1 MYIDNELLLSDAQ
14 SLSGTGVIDSTSAV
28 DLMVAGRDVGKG
40 EPLSVVVVID
50 GDAGGTSPTLV
61 VRLVTADDNAL
72 DTNVTI
78 ILETPT
84 IVEADLKK
92 GCNPIQIPI
101 PMGIAQR
108 YLGLNYLMTGTSP
121 TLTVTAFVTSD
132 VQTNL

>member
-14 SLSGTGVIDSTSAV
+14 SLSGTAVIDSTSAV

-61 VRLVTADDNAL
+61 VRLVTADDSAL

-92 GCNPIQIPI
+92 GRNPIHIPI